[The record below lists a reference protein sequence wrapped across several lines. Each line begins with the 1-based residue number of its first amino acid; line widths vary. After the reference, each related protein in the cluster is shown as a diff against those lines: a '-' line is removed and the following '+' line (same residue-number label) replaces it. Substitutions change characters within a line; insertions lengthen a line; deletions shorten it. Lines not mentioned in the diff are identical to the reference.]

1 MEGGREEMRKEDR
14 EGWKKDRVLDGRG
27 RGQGIQAG
35 ECRWLLE
42 PDQKQGSSFPRPHPR
57 QSLQKK
63 YGPADTLHLGL
74 PASRTEMMHSFCFK
88 PPDEAHQL

>member
-42 PDQKQGSSFPRPHPR
+42 SGKGKAIFFFFPPKIFISTKSCSYPDL
-57 QSLQKK
+57 SL
-63 YGPADTLHLGL
+63 G
-74 PASRTEMMHSFCFK
+74 K
-88 PPDEAHQL
+88 PFWTSDM

>member
-1 MEGGREEMRKEDR
+1 MRKEDR

-42 PDQKQGSSFPRPHPR
+42 PDQKQGSSFPA
-57 QSLQKK
+57 
-63 YGPADTLHLGL
+63 PAPDR
-74 PASRTEMMHSFCFK
+74 ASRRNMVLLTPCIWDFLLPGLEMMHSFCFK